1 MGGFEL
7 NVLHNKYILLNYTY
21 VAVFICN
28 ILNKYL

>member
-1 MGGFEL
+1 MSGFEL

-21 VAVFICN
+21 GVGFICN